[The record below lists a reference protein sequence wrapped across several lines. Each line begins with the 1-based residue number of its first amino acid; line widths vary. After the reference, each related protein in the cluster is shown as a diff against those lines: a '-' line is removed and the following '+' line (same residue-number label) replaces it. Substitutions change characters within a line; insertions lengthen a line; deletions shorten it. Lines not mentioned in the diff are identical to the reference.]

1 MRGKV
6 YFLFYL
12 SIVLQEA
19 KAFTLEIG
27 EGGLFNNNKEK
38 KFQVLQKFFFFFLF
52 LYLLLD
58 QFSGICKL
66 HSSYVSG
73 KKKKPKFLLSKCMK
87 KELIFFFCNINI
99 YKAYLANLFAV
110 LKCLTFYLKIKT
122 K

>member
-38 KFQVLQKFFFFFLF
+38 KFQVLQKFFFFFF
-52 LYLLLD
+52 
-58 QFSGICKL
+58 I
-66 HSSYVSG
+66 
-73 KKKKPKFLLSKCMK
+73 
-87 KELIFFFCNINI
+87 LIPFVRPVFRNMQTT
-99 YKAYLANLFAV
+99 Y
-110 LKCLTFYLKIKT
+110 
-122 K
+122 